1 VEKRLQGIGVSPGI
15 AIGKTLPFDVRRLD
29 VPRYEVTDIQTET
42 RRLSAAIEAVREEL
56 TSLYRRTAEQLGE
69 KHADIFKAHIMLLD
83 DVVLREEVA
92 RQVQEE
98 KLNVEY
104 VLDEFVQR
112 YAAVMRVADDPRF
125 RERTADL
132 LDVLDRI
139 LGHLLDAER
148 PDLRRLKEPSVV
160 VAHHLAPSDAAGMD
174 VGNVLALALDT
185 GSATSHTAILAR
197 AFEIPAV
204 MGVEGLSQHC
214 ESEATIVVDGL
225 QGVVV
230 IDPAP
235 ETMARYRRQE
245 AELQRQWASL
255 ALTDRA
261 RPCATVDGI
270 EVPLMANI
278 ELPFEIEHSLTAR
291 AQGIGLYRTEYLFLN
306 RKSPPSE
313 EEQYDAYMEASQ
325 KAHPFP
331 VVLRTMDIGGDK
343 FVAYLQQDRE
353 ENPQMGW
360 RAIRF
365 CLERPDIFKAQLRAM
380 LRASVQGNVQVMFPM
395 ISGVEE
401 LRRVKIVLEAIR
413 EELTRENVPFDGSLK
428 VGTMIEVP
436 SAVATA
442 NRLAQ
447 ECDFFSIGTNDLIQ
461 YSLAVD
467 RENSRIAYLYEPA
480 HPAVLRMVR
489 WTAQAAREGGIPCGI
504 CGEMAGDPLY
514 TELLIGLGVTSLSM
528 SSISIPMV
536 REVVTHTTIGAAREL
551 AEEALRLATAADI
564 KRLLRRH
571 IESRG
576 ILESYVAQLKD
587 ADAGRYAP

>member
-1 VEKRLQGIGVSPGI
+1 MEKRLQGIGVSPGI

-29 VPRYEVTDIQTET
+29 VPRYEVTDIQAET

-536 REVVTHTTIGAAREL
+536 REVVTHTTISAAREL